1 MRSGTDAGLGLRFSS
16 ITGNP
21 GYVMRADAAY
31 RWSDGVQP
39 AGWVF
44 TFGKGFVWQ
53 VF

>member
-1 MRSGTDAGLGLRFSS
+1 MSAGTDAGIGLRFSS

-21 GYVMRADAAY
+21 GYVMRADLAY
-31 RWSDGVQP
+31 RWADAALP